1 MRRILYLIHRWTGIA
16 MCALMALWFVS
27 GMVML
32 FVGYPKLTPAERLA
46 ALPPLAAGCC
56 IEPAQALARSHHP
69 AAVQAITLTSIAGRA
84 HYQLLE
90 QDGRTT
96 QLDAATGALAPKPD
110 TQAAVAAARMFKPG
124 VPARYAGLVEEDR
137 WTHSRG
143 LNPHRPL
150 HVVEL
155 DDDAAT
161 RVYVSSATG
170 QVMLDAP
177 RAERYWNF
185 AGAWLHWL
193 YMLRQQNTDPVW
205 TWTLIGLSAVGVLSA
220 VTGMA
225 NGMQRWRFKGR
236 YKSGARTPYRD
247 FAMRWHHVL
256 GLAFGLVLCTWM
268 FSGLMSMNPLGVFNA
283 RGARPDAA
291 AMQGGSPAS
300 VRLAQPVAQ
309 VLALLHTQS
318 FKPRELEWR
327 VLGGEPFIVARDGHN
342 DTRIVAAGGHG
353 LSPAKRCDTYIGT
366 TCDDGLTVAN
376 QCDTRIAATC
386 GHGLPVK
393 KPCDTHIAATCD
405 HGLAVAKQCD
415 TRISAICGDGLTVTK
430 QWEPARLE
438 AVARKLLPYPVSA
451 FELVTKADA
460 YYYQRGDAS
469 MYGGNERRLPA
480 LRVVFDDPGHT
491 WVYLDAATGQVALSI
506 DSTQRVG
513 RWLFNF
519 LHSWDVPA
527 LLSPVHGWARIAVLI
542 ALSAGG
548 LLLSATAVV
557 IAVRRL
563 RRMA

>member
-1 MRRILYLIHRWTGIA
+1 MRRAPGGTGT
-16 MCALMALWFVS
+16 S
-27 GMVML
+27 
-32 FVGYPKLTPAERLA
+32 PA
-46 ALPPLAAGCC
+46 
-56 IEPAQALARSHHP
+56 
-69 AAVQAITLTSIAGRA
+69 
-84 HYQLLE
+84 
-90 QDGRTT
+90 
-96 QLDAATGALAPKPD
+96 
-110 TQAAVAAARMFKPG
+110 
-124 VPARYAGLVEEDR
+124 
-137 WTHSRG
+137 
-143 LNPHRPL
+143 
-150 HVVEL
+150 
-155 DDDAAT
+155 
-161 RVYVSSATG
+161 
-170 QVMLDAP
+170 
-177 RAERYWNF
+177 
-185 AGAWLHWL
+185 AWLHWL

-205 TWTLIGLSAVGVLSA
+205 TWTLIGLSALGVLSA
-220 VTGMA
+220 VTGMV
-225 NGMQRWRFKGR
+225 NGVQRWRFNGR
-236 YKSGARTPYRD
+236 YKSGARTPYRE

-291 AMQGGSPAS
+291 AMQGGAPAS

-353 LSPAKRCDTYIGT
+353 LSPAKHCDTDIGT
-366 TCDDGLTVAN
+366 TCDDGLLVE
-376 QCDTRIAATC
+376 
-386 GHGLPVK
+386 
-393 KPCDTHIAATCD
+393 KPCDTHIAATCG
-405 HGLAVAKQCD
+405 H
-415 TRISAICGDGLTVTK
+415 GLTVTK
-430 QWEPARLE
+430 QWESARLE
-438 AVARKLLPYPVSA
+438 AVARKLLPYPVRA
-451 FELVTKADA
+451 FEMVTAPDA

-491 WVYLDAATGQVALSI
+491 WVYLDAATGQVPLSV

-519 LHSWDVPA
+519 LHSWDLPA
-527 LLSPVHGWARIAVLI
+527 LLSQAWARIAVLI

>member
-96 QLDAATGALAPKPD
+96 QVDAATGALAPQPD
-110 TQAAVAAARMFKPG
+110 AQAAVAAARMFKPG
-124 VPARYAGLVEEDR
+124 APARYAGLVEEDR

-150 HVVEL
+150 HVAEL
-155 DDDAAT
+155 DDDVGT
-161 RVYVSSATG
+161 RVYVSSTTG

-220 VTGMA
+220 VTGMV
-225 NGMQRWRFKGR
+225 NGVQRWRFRGR
-236 YKSGARTPYRD
+236 YKSGARTPYRE

-283 RGARPDAA
+283 RGAKPDAA
-291 AMQGGSPAS
+291 AMQGGTPAS

-309 VLALLHTQS
+309 VLALLQTQS

-327 VLGGEPFIVARDGHN
+327 VLGGEPFIGARDGHN
-342 DTRIVAAGGHG
+342 GTRIVAAGGHG
-353 LSPAKRCDTYIGT
+353 LPPTMHCDS
-366 TCDDGLTVAN
+366 
-376 QCDTRIAATC
+376 
-386 GHGLPVK
+386 
-393 KPCDTHIAATCD
+393 
-405 HGLAVAKQCD
+405 
-415 TRISAICGDGLTVTK
+415 RISATCGDGLTVTK

-438 AVARKLLPYPVSA
+438 AVARKLLPYPVRS
-451 FELVTKADA
+451 FEMVTAPDA

-519 LHSWDVPA
+519 LHSWDLPA
-527 LLSPVHGWARIAVLI
+527 LLSQAWARIAVLI

>member
-1 MRRILYLIHRWTGIA
+1 MRRYIYLLHRWTGIV
-16 MCALMALWFVS
+16 MCVLMALWFVS
-27 GMVML
+27 GVVML
-32 FVGYPKLTPAERLA
+32 FVGYPKLTPWERLA
-46 ALPPLAAGCC
+46 ALPPLSQAGCC
-56 IEPAQALARSHHP
+56 IAPEQALAKSAAP
-69 AAVQAITLTSIAGRA
+69 AHVQRLTLTSIAGRPHYLLFEGDGRYTPVDAISGAMPGRADERTAIAAARSFKPGSAA
-84 HYQLLE
+84 HYQ
-90 QDGRTT
+90 
-96 QLDAATGALAPKPD
+96 
-110 TQAAVAAARMFKPG
+110 
-124 VPARYAGLVEEDR
+124 GLIDEDR
-137 WTHSRG
+137 WTHSRA

-150 HVVEL
+150 HIVDLGDE
-155 DDDAAT
+155 AST
-161 RVYVSSATG
+161 RVYVSSSTG
-170 QVMLDAP
+170 QVVLDAP

-185 AGAWLHWL
+185 VGAWLHWV
-193 YMLRQQNTDPVW
+193 YMIRQQSTDPVW

-220 VTGMA
+220 VTGMV
-225 NGMQRWRFKGR
+225 NGVQRWRFNGR
-236 YKSGARTPYRD
+236 YKSGARTPYRE

-283 RGARPDAA
+283 RGAKPDAA
-291 AMQGGSPAS
+291 AMQGGTPAS

-309 VLALLHTQS
+309 VLALLQTQS

-342 DTRIVAAGGHG
+342 GTRIVAAGSHG
-353 LSPAKRCDTYIGT
+353 LPPTMHCDS
-366 TCDDGLTVAN
+366 
-376 QCDTRIAATC
+376 RISATC
-386 GHGLPVK
+386 G
-393 KPCDTHIAATCD
+393 DA
-405 HGLAVAKQCD
+405 
-415 TRISAICGDGLTVTK
+415 LTVTK

-438 AVARKLLPYPVSA
+438 AVARKLLPYPVRS
-451 FELVTKADA
+451 FEMVTAPDA

-548 LLLSATAVV
+548 LLLSATAVM

>member
-90 QDGRTT
+90 HDGRTT
-96 QLDAATGALAPKPD
+96 QVDAATGALAPKPD
-110 TQAAVAAARMFKPG
+110 AQAAVAAARMFKPG
-124 VPARYAGLVEEDR
+124 APARYAGLVVEDR

-220 VTGMA
+220 VTGMV
-225 NGMQRWRFKGR
+225 NGVQRWRFKGR
-236 YKSGARTPYRD
+236 YKSGARTPYRE

-256 GLAFGLVLCTWM
+256 GLGFGLVLCTWM

-283 RGARPDAA
+283 REAKPAAA
-291 AMQGGSPAS
+291 AMQGGTPAS
-300 VRLAQPVAQ
+300 VRLAQPVVQ
-309 VLALLHTQS
+309 VLALLHAQP
-318 FKPRELEWR
+318 FAPRELEWR
-327 VLGGEPFIVARDGHN
+327 VLGGAPFIVARDGRN
-342 DTRIVAAGGHG
+342 DTRIVAAGG
-353 LSPAKRCDTYIGT
+353 
-366 TCDDGLTVAN
+366 DGLA
-376 QCDTRIAATC
+376 
-386 GHGLPVK
+386 
-393 KPCDTHIAATCD
+393 
-405 HGLAVAKQCD
+405 
-415 TRISAICGDGLTVTK
+415 VTK
-430 QWEPARLE
+430 QWQPARLE
-438 AVARKLLPYPVSA
+438 AVARRLLPYPVRS
-451 FELVTKADA
+451 FEMVTAPDA

-519 LHSWDVPA
+519 LHSWDLPA
-527 LLSPVHGWARIAVLI
+527 LLSPVHGGARIAVLI

>member
-56 IEPAQALARSHHP
+56 IEPAQALARSHRP
-69 AAVQAITLTSIAGRA
+69 AVVQAITLTSIAGRA

-96 QLDAATGALAPKPD
+96 QVDAATGALAPKPD
-110 TQAAVAAARMFKPG
+110 AQAAVAAARMFKPG
-124 VPARYAGLVEEDR
+124 APARYAGLVEEDR

-143 LNPHRPL
+143 LNLHRPL

-220 VTGMA
+220 VTGMV
-225 NGMQRWRFKGR
+225 NGVQRWRFNGR
-236 YKSGARTPYRD
+236 YKSGARTPYRE

-283 RGARPDAA
+283 RGAKPDAA
-291 AMQGGSPAS
+291 AMQGGTPAS

-309 VLALLHTQS
+309 VLALLQTQS

-342 DTRIVAAGGHG
+342 GTRIVAAGSHG
-353 LSPAKRCDTYIGT
+353 LPPTMHCDS
-366 TCDDGLTVAN
+366 
-376 QCDTRIAATC
+376 RISATC
-386 GHGLPVK
+386 G
-393 KPCDTHIAATCD
+393 DA
-405 HGLAVAKQCD
+405 
-415 TRISAICGDGLTVTK
+415 LTVTK

-438 AVARKLLPYPVSA
+438 AVARKLLPYPVRS
-451 FELVTKADA
+451 FEMVTAPDA

-527 LLSPVHGWARIAVLI
+527 LLSPAWARIAVLI